1 MNYKTFINQLFEIKN
16 INWAFVLTK
25 EQKNKLK
32 FNSDDEIINNIAF
45 LPIDKEQKKELL
57 NIIIKGNIS
66 FNAIK
71 NVFKKKY
78 INFLESYSYN
88 DKRLEE
94 YIEYFYEWIEI
105 ITQER
110 VDLNVINRVKKNINT
125 ENSLFWFFLIKKVY
139 TLEKYNESYN
149 LIRYVKE
156 EKIINKEDSKYNEI
170 ILYEFYSLRRSK
182 KYLYERKW
190 QKKLCGLAKK
200 IKNFETLRITTILEC
215 NLLNDEKELFIKN
228 FNKYEFEIL
237 NWTISDILNIY
248 ELSIYINCNDIS
260 NKIANLLE
268 LKDIKEYIG
277 SDEYLIYEFLN
288 DIRKYKYLDS
298 HRIKLKN
305 KFDLYHYDWYLAKV
319 NNQII

>member
-66 FNAIK
+66 LYAIK

-110 VDLNVINRVKKNINT
+110 VDLNVINRIKKNINT

-182 KYLYERKW
+182 EYLYERKW
-190 QKKLCGLAKK
+190 QKKLCNLAKE

-237 NWTISDILNIY
+237 NWTIIDILNIY
-248 ELSIYINCNDIS
+248 ELSIYMNCNDIS
-260 NKIANLLE
+260 DKIANLLE

-288 DIRKYKYLDS
+288 DIKKHRYLDS
-298 HRIKLKN
+298 YRIKLKN